1 MINLV
6 ILEPFKTESFSA
18 IEIEVFSAFG
28 SFTIMQNHAPL
39 IGSIASGDILVLKN
53 DGEQN
58 LSITL
63 KEGIIHI
70 ENNLVKIF
78 C

>member
-1 MINLV
+1 MINLI
-6 ILEPFKTESFSA
+6 ILEPFKTESFYA
-18 IEIEVFSAFG
+18 IEIEVVSAFG
-28 SFTIMQNHAPL
+28 SFTIMQNHANL
-39 IGSIASGDILVLKN
+39 IGSIASGDVLILTK
-53 DGEQN
+53 DPEQKI
-58 LSITL
+58 SITL